1 MDDNIIILLIVAI
14 LYALVNSESFRWK
27 NASDDE
33 TIGSQVLSKGAVYAA
48 KVLLHVSTML
58 VCINKGENI
67 KPSKDLSYFWFIVFC
82 LLAGTL
88 LIICIKS
95 NSELYNKEKKI
106 TKIETNNQDS
116 SIPND
121 WLSIKIIFV
130 ICVCFQFPEQF
141 CDLIPEQLIK
151 RKLSANYYDNY
162 VFHYM

>member
-1 MDDNIIILLIVAI
+1 
-14 LYALVNSESFRWK
+14 
-27 NASDDE
+27 
-33 TIGSQVLSKGAVYAA
+33 
-48 KVLLHVSTML
+48 ML

-121 WLSIKIIFV
+121 WLSIKLFLLSVFVSNFQNNFV
-130 ICVCFQFPEQF
+130 I
-141 CDLIPEQLIK
+141 
-151 RKLSANYYDNY
+151 
-162 VFHYM
+162 